1 MGRTKQGRR
10 RPAGLP
16 MRDALFH
23 LRRDGK
29 SSLQMQLRE
38 LLVSAILQGQLPAGS
53 PLPSS
58 RKLAETLDVARN
70 TVALAYQ
77 DLVAEGF
84 LVARERRGYFVNG
97 EILTGRVQ
105 PGRTAA
111 APAPPAND
119 AAPDWRHRFKVAPS
133 GQRNV
138 VKPRNWQSFRYPFIY
153 GQVDPAL
160 FPLSEWRECSR
171 QALSIDAV
179 RDWSTD
185 RFTDDDPLL
194 IEQIRTRL
202 LPRRGVRV
210 AADEIL
216 VTVGAQNALYL
227 LAALLVGG
235 DTVVGMEEPGYADA
249 RNIFA
254 LKTSKLRPLP
264 VDFEGLIVGDGLAGC
279 DYVHVTPSHQ
289 MPSTV
294 NLPLARREALL
305 ARAKADDFILIED
318 DYESEINHVEPPHP
332 ALKSLDD
339 GGRVIFLASLS
350 KTLAPGLRLGYMV
363 GPRELIREARAL
375 RRLMLRHPPANNQ
388 RTVALFLARG
398 HHDSLLRRLSHA
410 YKERWQVMRDSLARH
425 LSFCRVW
432 PSIGGTGFWIE
443 GPPALDTRETERLAA
458 IDGILIEPGD
468 VHFMGGAFARKAPRG
483 RPDRTNGLLRNFLRL
498 GFSSISVDRIE
509 PGLKLLG
516 EIVRRQLG
524 R

>member
-1 MGRTKQGRR
+1 
-10 RPAGLP
+10 

-23 LRRDGK
+23 LRKDGK

-38 LLVSAILQGQLPAGS
+38 MLVSAILQGQIPAGS

-84 LVARERRGYFVNG
+84 LVAHERRGYFVNG
-97 EILTGRVQ
+97 EILSGRVQ
-105 PGRTAA
+105 PGPAVA
-111 APAPPAND
+111 QPDAPPPAND
-119 AAPDWRHRFKVAPS
+119 AAPDWRHRFKVTPT

-138 VKPRNWQSFRYPFIY
+138 VKPRDWQSFRYPFIY

-160 FPLSEWRECSR
+160 FPLSDWRECSR
-171 QALSIDAV
+171 QALSVDAV
-179 RDWSTD
+179 RDWCTD
-185 RFTDDDPLL
+185 RFTLDDPLL

-210 AADEIL
+210 APDEIL
-216 VTVGAQNALYL
+216 VTVGAQHALYL
-227 LAALLVGG
+227 LAALLVTG
-235 DTVVGMEEPGYADA
+235 DTVVGLEEPGYADA

-254 LKTSKLRPLP
+254 LRTSKLRPLP
-264 VDFEGLIVGDGLAGC
+264 LDANGLMIGADLKGC

-289 MPSTV
+289 FPTTA
-294 NLPLARREALL
+294 NLPLERREALL
-305 ARAKADDFILIED
+305 ARAKADDFVIIED
-318 DYESEINHVEPPHP
+318 DYESEINHVGPPHP

-339 GGRVIFLASLS
+339 SGRVIFLASLS

-363 GPRELIREARAL
+363 GPRDLIREARAL

-388 RTVALFLARG
+388 RTIALFLARG
-398 HHDSLLRRLSHA
+398 HHDSLMRRLSHA
-410 YKERWQVMRDSLARH
+410 YRERWQVMRDALARH
-425 LSFCRVW
+425 LPQCKVS
-432 PSIGGTGFWIE
+432 PSVGGTAYWIE
-443 GPPALDTRETERLAA
+443 GPKTLDARETERLAA
-458 IDGILIEPGD
+458 IEGILIEPGD
-468 VHFMGGAFARKAPRG
+468 VHFMGTGWQPRKGDGPHSSRKKGTVPFHSGNLIDGLPR
-483 RPDRTNGLLRNFLRL
+483 NYFRL
-498 GFSSISVDRIE
+498 GFSSIAVDRIE

-516 EIVRRQLG
+516 GIIRRQIG